1 MAGFRGGFGGREQ
14 TAPVSVGDEI
24 EVTIEAVGAKGDGV
38 AKVKGFVLFIPGVK
52 EGEHV
57 KVRVTKVLRKL
68 GFAEVVGRGGEGGG
82 SSEREGSSEEAPQEE
97 ESQPSAEDSEDFGE
111 EE

>member
-68 GFAEVVGRGGEGGG
+68 GFAEVVGRGE
-82 SSEREGSSEEAPQEE
+82 SAPREEAGEETPQEE
-97 ESQPSAEDSEDFGE
+97 ESQPSAEDTEDFGE

>member
-68 GFAEVVGRGGEGGG
+68 GFAEVVGRGGG
-82 SSEREGSSEEAPQEE
+82 SSEREESSEEAPQEE
-97 ESQPSAEDSEDFGE
+97 ESQPAAEDSEDFGE